1 MKVSY
6 WGYLLLF
13 LGIFGIIL
21 INLFGNLTTS
31 NEQDYHLLKEI
42 TEAAMIDAVDLNA
55 VREGIGYDGV
65 TEETAPEYMHCVE
78 YSYSSPRIIR
88 EKFVESFV
96 RRFAEVAK
104 TNDNYTISF
113 DDIDECPP
121 KVSVTI
127 TTKEGLGFFQK
138 LFGQKE
144 QVGSSGKVVNYE
156 TDTADVVNQLT
167 AILETKKNE

>member
-42 TEAAMIDAVDLNA
+42 TEASMIDAIDLNA
-55 VREGIGYDGV
+55 AREGIGYDGV

-78 YSYSSPRIIR
+78 NSKNSPRIIR

-96 RRFAEVAK
+96 RRFSAVAK
-104 TNDNYTISF
+104 TNDNYVLSF

-121 KVSVTI
+121 KVSVTV
-127 TTKEGLGFFQK
+127 TTQESISLFKK
-138 LFGQKE
+138 LFGTSS
-144 QVGSSGKVVNYE
+144 QVSSDGKTVSNYE
-156 TDTADVVNQLT
+156 TDTADVVNKLT
-167 AILETKKNE
+167 AILEAKKD